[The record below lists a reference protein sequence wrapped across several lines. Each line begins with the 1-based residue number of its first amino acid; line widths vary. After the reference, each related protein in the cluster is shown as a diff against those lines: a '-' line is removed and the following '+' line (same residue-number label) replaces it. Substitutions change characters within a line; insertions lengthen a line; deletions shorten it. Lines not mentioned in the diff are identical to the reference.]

1 MTTRKLILP
10 FIPNPPV
17 EYDQI
22 YTQQSIRSL
31 TTYLRNMQTPGDARH
46 TQIVLTNATTDG
58 TTVEGNTIIIDDATG
73 YLTLNIEGVAVSATG
88 GTITTYSSGGIDYK
102 VHTFLSTDDFVLTTY
117 ALVDILVVG
126 GGGSG
131 GKSAEGGGGGGAG
144 GFISATGLRLPPGTY
159 TATVGDGGAVPV
171 SNGVGNNGTDSSFIG
186 FVAKGG
192 GGGGAQESI
201 NAVDGGSGGGSGG
214 RDSGGTSAGADAV
227 PYSWPYVFRSQE
239 GYVAPTN
246 YENLSQGNDG
256 GTTTTTSGDI
266 SSGGGGAGAVGGSAT
281 VDSGPAGNG
290 GDGVQNAFRT
300 GSNVYYGG
308 GGGGGTNIAGSGGL
322 GGQGGGGRGA
332 QSVSPVIS
340 AVAGTANTGGGG
352 GGGSTATYAP
362 GAGGSGIVV
371 VRYTV

>member
-10 FIPNPPV
+10 FIPNPPL
-17 EYDQI
+17 EYDQV
-22 YTQQSIRSL
+22 YTQQSIRSI

-73 YLTLNIEGVAVSATG
+73 FLTLNTVGIPVSATG
-88 GTITTYSSGGIDYK
+88 GTITTYTSGSTDYK
-102 VHTFLSTDDFVLTTY
+102 VHTFLSTDDFVLTTF
-117 ALVDILVVG
+117 ATVDILVVG

-131 GKSAEGGGGGGAG
+131 GKSAEAGGGGGAG
-144 GFISATGLRLPPGTY
+144 GVITATGLQLPPGTY
-159 TATVGDGGAVPV
+159 TATVGDGGAVPA
-171 SNGVGNNGTDSSFIG
+171 SDGVGGSGEDSSFVG

-192 GGGGAQESI
+192 GGGGSQESI
-201 NAVDGGSGGGSGG
+201 NGADGGSGGGGGG
-214 RDSGGTSAGADAV
+214 RDSGGTSAGGDTET
-227 PYSWPYVFRSQE
+227 YGWPYVFRSQE

-256 GTTTTTSGDI
+256 GTTTATSGDVGA
-266 SSGGGGAGAVGGSAT
+266 GGGGAGAAGGST
-281 VDSGPAGNG
+281 SGSSPPAGNG

-308 GGGGGTNIAGSGGL
+308 GGGGGTNTTAGGGN
-322 GGQGGGGRGA
+322 GGQGGGGEGA
-332 QSVSPVIS
+332 RSASPTRVGS
-340 AVAGTANTGGGG
+340 AGTANTGGGG
-352 GGGSTATYAP
+352 GGGSTATYDP
-362 GAGGSGIVV
+362 GAGGSGIIV